1 MSRVELLSVAGR
13 IEVWAPYGQDPDN
26 KQWLCPLRQ
35 RLGLEARQMITPEL
49 QERLCYTATQTRSY
63 EAAAE
68 TAQVWGVPA
77 SMSVIYKHVQ
87 RIGAQ
92 RRQRHEEQVER
103 ALNVETRAQ
112 VVAQAAQEAPK
123 APFSLVLMIDAWK
136 IRERGQQWG
145 AKPPEAPGE
154 RVEWRD
160 VKSGIVFRLEDR
172 AETQSGRR
180 IVLEKHIEA
189 YRGDPHEFGRRL
201 FALAL
206 QRGLMQART
215 VYVVADGA
223 VWIWNLAADRFP
235 YATALLDFYHA
246 SQHLWA
252 VARALYP
259 EDSQARAWVEPMLRQ
274 LRHGEETGVL
284 KGLQGLKNL
293 LDTLAP
299 DARAIVQTEQNYFEN
314 NKDRLGYQDAS
325 VQGCPVGSGAMEST
339 CAQLQN
345 RFKRTGQFWVFNG
358 HSNLMALDVARR
370 NKNWKD
376 IWLKDAA

>member
-1 MSRVELLSVAGR
+1 MSRVELFSVVGT
-13 IEVWAPYGQDPDN
+13 IEVWAPYGQDPDT

-35 RLGLEARQMITPEL
+35 RLGLEARQRMTPEL

-77 SMSVIYKHVQ
+77 SVSAIYKHVQ
-87 RIGAQ
+87 RVGAQ
-92 RRQRHEEQVER
+92 RRQHQEEQVER
-103 ALNVETRAQ
+103 ALNVATRGA
-112 VVAQAAQEAPK
+112 VVAEAGRAAPK

-136 IRERGQQWG
+136 IRERGGQWG
-145 AKPPEAPGE
+145 TKPADAPAE

-172 AETQSGRR
+172 AETQGGRR

-189 YRGDPHEFGRRL
+189 YRGDPHEFGRRF

-206 QRGLMQART
+206 QRGLMQARA

-274 LRHGEETGVL
+274 LRHGNETGVL
-284 KGLQGLKNL
+284 NGLQGLNNL

-299 DARAIVQTEQNYFEN
+299 DARAIVQTEQTYFEN
-314 NKDRLGYQDAS
+314 NKDRLGYQAAS
-325 VQGCPVGSGAMEST
+325 AHGCPVGSGAMEST
-339 CAQLQN
+339 CAKLQN
-345 RFKRTGQFWVFNG
+345 RFKRTGQFWVLNG
-358 HSNLMALDVARR
+358 HSNLMALDLARR